1 MEIPE
6 DIKVAKDVIQSLVKA
21 KKIIRLYPENNPI
34 YAKTI
39 EENFS
44 KFADFFNYRDELTLK
59 ITQNEMLLDSVQVYH
74 NPESEDNLALFF
86 FRDGLREL
94 SFKKGLSR
102 EELEEFFKTITLDFD
117 READEDDIV
126 TLLWEKDFQNIKY
139 IVDEIFLMEDED
151 YESKAVAE
159 IKSKAPRDDAFLEV
173 YTDVLNAKDIGD
185 IPIVNLTDKDIQ
197 LLIKEIERDQSDK
210 TRKFSEILFKMLLN
224 AESQA
229 EYEDAY
235 DFLKDTIVHCLK
247 HGDLKVFVDILKRA
261 KGIAESPTISENI
274 KNQIARL
281 LRVANSDESIRYIGE
296 IFDSNIDK
304 NILNEYIRFLDKNAI
319 PLFISL
325 LGERDTIS
333 ARKKVIS
340 ILIQLGKDDIQSIAS
355 ALHDTRWYV
364 VRNIIYILRQ
374 IGDEG
379 VVEYILNTVRHEDVR
394 VRKEA
399 IKALGELKN
408 PLALRALRECLNDT
422 DITIKKSA
430 VRAIATIGS
439 ETAKR
444 MLLERVSEKSFRD
457 RDFDEKKEFFEVL
470 AQWNDPDVVDF
481 MMRTL
486 KKRSFFKRA
495 RSDEN
500 RACAAHSLGLMG
512 NKDALPT
519 LYKLKDSRNKLLR
532 DSVNTAIKK
541 IEDDR

>member
-6 DIKVAKDVIQSLVKA
+6 DINVAKDVIQSLVKA

-74 NPESEDNLALFF
+74 NPETEDNLALFF

-102 EELEEFFKTITLDFD
+102 EELEEFLKTITLDFD
-117 READEDDIV
+117 REDSEDDIV

-139 IVDEIFLMEDED
+139 IVDEISLMEDED

-159 IKSKAPRDDAFLEV
+159 IKSKAPGDDAFLEA
-173 YTDVLNAKDIGD
+173 YTDALNAKDIGD

-197 LLIKEIERDQSDK
+197 LLVKEIERDQSDK
-210 TRKFSEILFKMLLN
+210 TREFSEILFKMLLN

-235 DFLKDTIVHCLK
+235 CFFKDTIVHCLK

-261 KGIAESPTISENI
+261 KGIGESPTISENI

-340 ILIQLGKDDIQSIAS
+340 ILIQLGKDDIQAIAS

-364 VRNIIYILRQ
+364 VRNIVYILRQ

-379 VVEYILNTVRHEDVR
+379 VVEYILNTVRHEDAR

-430 VRAIATIGS
+430 VRAIAAIGS

-481 MMRTL
+481 MMRIL

-512 NKDALPT
+512 NKDALPA

>member
-6 DIKVAKDVIQSLVKA
+6 DINVAKDVIQSLVKA

-74 NPESEDNLALFF
+74 NPETEDNLALFF

-102 EELEEFFKTITLDFD
+102 EELEEFLKTITLDFD
-117 READEDDIV
+117 REDSEDDIV

-139 IVDEIFLMEDED
+139 IVDEISLMEDED

-159 IKSKAPRDDAFLEV
+159 IKSKAPGDDAFLEA
-173 YTDVLNAKDIGD
+173 YTDALNAKDIGD

-197 LLIKEIERDQSDK
+197 LLVKEIERDQSDK
-210 TRKFSEILFKMLLN
+210 TREFSEILFKMLLN

-235 DFLKDTIVHCLK
+235 CFFKDTIVHCLK

-261 KGIAESPTISENI
+261 KGIGESPTISENI

-340 ILIQLGKDDIQSIAS
+340 ILIQLGKDDIQAIAS

-364 VRNIIYILRQ
+364 VRNIVYILRQ

-379 VVEYILNTVRHEDVR
+379 VVEYILNTVRHEDAR

-430 VRAIATIGS
+430 VRAIAAIGS

-444 MLLERVSEKSFRD
+444 MLLESVSEKSFRD

-481 MMRTL
+481 MMRIL

-512 NKDALPT
+512 NKDALPA

>member
-6 DIKVAKDVIQSLVKA
+6 DIKAAKDVIQSLVKA
-21 KKIIRLYPENNPI
+21 KKTIRLYPENNPI

-44 KFADFFNYRDELTLK
+44 KFADFFNYKDELTLK

-117 READEDDIV
+117 REDSEDDIV

-139 IVDEIFLMEDED
+139 IVDEISLMEDED

-159 IKSKAPRDDAFLEV
+159 IKSKAPGDDAFLEA

-235 DFLKDTIVHCLK
+235 CFFKDTIVHCLK

-261 KGIAESPTISENI
+261 KDIAESPAISENI

-319 PLFISL
+319 PLFIFL
-325 LGERDTIS
+325 LGERETIS

-340 ILIQLGKDDIQSIAS
+340 ILIQLGKDDIQAIAS

-379 VVEYILNTVRHEDVR
+379 VVKYILNTVRHEDVR

-408 PLALRALRECLNDT
+408 PLALQALRECLNDT

-430 VRAIATIGS
+430 VRAIAAIGS

-444 MLLERVSEKSFRD
+444 MLLESVSEKSFRD

-486 KKRSFFKRA
+486 KKMSFFKGA

-500 RACAAHSLGLMG
+500 RACAAHGLGLMG

>member
-6 DIKVAKDVIQSLVKA
+6 DINVAKDVIQSLVKA

-94 SFKKGLSR
+94 SFKKWLSR

-117 READEDDIV
+117 REASEDDIV

-139 IVDEIFLMEDED
+139 IVDEISLMEDED

-159 IKSKAPRDDAFLEV
+159 IKSKAPGDDAFLEA

-235 DFLKDTIVHCLK
+235 CFFKDTIVHCLK

-261 KGIAESPTISENI
+261 KDIAESPAISENI

-304 NILNEYIRFLDKNAI
+304 NILNEYIRFLDKCYTTI
-319 PLFISL
+319 YLSL
-325 LGERDTIS
+325 RGT
-333 ARKKVIS
+333 
-340 ILIQLGKDDIQSIAS
+340 
-355 ALHDTRWYV
+355 
-364 VRNIIYILRQ
+364 
-374 IGDEG
+374 GDYKCE
-379 VVEYILNTVRHEDVR
+379 
-394 VRKEA
+394 
-399 IKALGELKN
+399 
-408 PLALRALRECLNDT
+408 
-422 DITIKKSA
+422 KKSHQYSYS
-430 VRAIATIGS
+430 VREGRYS
-439 ETAKR
+439 GHC
-444 MLLERVSEKSFRD
+444 
-457 RDFDEKKEFFEVL
+457 
-470 AQWNDPDVVDF
+470 Q
-481 MMRTL
+481 
-486 KKRSFFKRA
+486 RS
-495 RSDEN
+495 S
-500 RACAAHSLGLMG
+500 
-512 NKDALPT
+512 
-519 LYKLKDSRNKLLR
+519 
-532 DSVNTAIKK
+532 
-541 IEDDR
+541 

>member
-86 FRDGLREL
+86 FRDGLREF

-117 READEDDIV
+117 REDSEDDIV

-139 IVDEIFLMEDED
+139 IVDEISLMEDED

-159 IKSKAPRDDAFLEV
+159 IKSKAPGDDAFLEA
-173 YTDVLNAKDIGD
+173 YTDVLNAKDIED

-235 DFLKDTIVHCLK
+235 CFLKDTIVHCLK
-247 HGDLKVFVDILKRA
+247 HADLKVFVDILKRA
-261 KGIAESPTISENI
+261 KDIAESPTISENI

-319 PLFISL
+319 PLFIFL
-325 LGERDTIS
+325 LGERESIS
-333 ARKKVIS
+333 ARKKVMS
-340 ILIQLGKDDIQSIAS
+340 ILIQLGKDDIQAITS

-364 VRNIIYILRQ
+364 VRNIVYILRQ

-379 VVEYILNTVRHEDVR
+379 VVKYILNTVKHEDAR

-408 PLALRALRECLNDT
+408 PLALQALRECLNDA

-444 MLLERVSEKSFRD
+444 MLLESVSEKSFRD

-470 AQWNDPDVVDF
+470 SQWNDPDVADF

-486 KKRSFFKRA
+486 KKRSFSKRA

-512 NKDALPT
+512 NKDALPD

-532 DSVNTAIKK
+532 DSVDTAIKK